1 MIRPSSRAAIGLIFI
16 FASALQGCAKS
27 KNNSVIVPPVPNRV
41 ETRVYLRPQCLLGE
55 EKVVP
60 VPRFAA
66 ALAAIFVPALIEKGL
81 DAVSTALKK
90 AGSEETLRDSGKYPT
105 YFYRLSYDDKTKKG
119 KLSLN
124 PSLGCA
130 AVVRG
135 RFSGPDPDEEQ
146 TVVFPEPGLF
156 LGADEEP
163 KRIKRLNANNIPV
176 MELVAEYES
185 AISTADDGTALN
197 FESRF
202 LEMKGFQ
209 GTRSSD
215 SRAVV
220 VSLTFYGVGA
230 KEDETTLSLALLDLG
245 EVKRGS
251 VLGPAELRSR
261 RSGWLGSLSASDA
274 SLKAAERLSPTPDK
288 SFGIMPV
295 TLEGM
300 LIETEKGSKALLF
313 IADVLSST
321 KSDTAKAL
329 TSAILPEER
338 KKNAQEQANALEKQ
352 HEDEEDAYGKYLAA
366 LDELAQ
372 LNSDAPAST
381 KAIKQFNVGTAK
393 RIWCLKFSV
402 LQNLGIAPS
411 NRPSCT

>member
-163 KRIKRLNANNIPV
+163 KRIKRLN
-176 MELVAEYES
+176 
-185 AISTADDGTALN
+185 
-197 FESRF
+197 
-202 LEMKGFQ
+202 
-209 GTRSSD
+209 
-215 SRAVV
+215 
-220 VSLTFYGVGA
+220 
-230 KEDETTLSLALLDLG
+230 
-245 EVKRGS
+245 
-251 VLGPAELRSR
+251 
-261 RSGWLGSLSASDA
+261 
-274 SLKAAERLSPTPDK
+274 
-288 SFGIMPV
+288 
-295 TLEGM
+295 
-300 LIETEKGSKALLF
+300 
-313 IADVLSST
+313 
-321 KSDTAKAL
+321 
-329 TSAILPEER
+329 
-338 KKNAQEQANALEKQ
+338 
-352 HEDEEDAYGKYLAA
+352 
-366 LDELAQ
+366 
-372 LNSDAPAST
+372 
-381 KAIKQFNVGTAK
+381 
-393 RIWCLKFSV
+393 
-402 LQNLGIAPS
+402 
-411 NRPSCT
+411 